1 MAFGAWKAR
10 VRAVLFRRQPPFAMI
25 SSLRKSHW
33 IILAACAG
41 LVACQTTPTP
51 KPVAANVTTVL
62 GDGSVPAPT
71 PAAVL
76 QIMGQVADWQLTHP
90 SKDAKDGWIYAA
102 FYTGVMALNS
112 VAPDQKYHDAM
123 LAQGEQNDWKPAR
136 RTYMADDHAV
146 TQMYLELYLLD
157 KRPAMIAPTQARFD
171 YVLANPRDDD
181 LDYSKKGASDKWSWC
196 DSLFMDPPAWAR
208 LTEATGD
215 PKYLAS
221 ADRRWWVTSDYL
233 YDKDEH
239 LFYRDSRFF
248 PQREPNGQKIFWSR
262 GNGWVLAGLVRML
275 EAMPADYPDRAKYTQ
290 QFQDM
295 AAKIKSLQ
303 QPDGLWPPGLLDPVA
318 HPQKETSGSGFF
330 TYALAWGVNHGQLD
344 RAAYAPVV
352 LKAWAGLTACVQPDG
367 KLIHVQP
374 VGDSAKG
381 FADDSTTPYGPG
393 AFLLAGSEVYKMVG
407 GK

>member
-1 MAFGAWKAR
+1 ME
-10 VRAVLFRRQPPFAMI
+10 
-25 SSLRKSHW
+25 
-33 IILAACAG
+33 
-41 LVACQTTPTP
+41 
-51 KPVAANVTTVL
+51 
-62 GDGSVPAPT
+62 
-71 PAAVL
+71 
-76 QIMGQVADWQLTHP
+76 QVADWQLAHP
-90 SKDAKDGWIYAA
+90 SRDARDGWIYAA

-112 VAPDQKYHDAM
+112 VAPDAKYHDAM

-157 KRPAMIAPTQARFD
+157 KRPEMIAPTQARFD

-215 PKYLAS
+215 PKYLNS

-275 EAMPADYPDRAKYTQ
+275 EAMPADYPDRAKYVQ

-295 AAKIKSLQ
+295 AAKIKTLQ

-318 HPQKETSGSGFF
+318 HPQKETSGTGFF
-330 TYALAWGVNHGQLD
+330 TYALAWGVNHGLLD
-344 RAAYAPVV
+344 RAAYESVV
-352 LKAWAGLTACVQPDG
+352 LKAWAGLTAGVQPDG

>member
-1 MAFGAWKAR
+1 
-10 VRAVLFRRQPPFAMI
+10 MI
-25 SSLRKSHW
+25 SFLRKNYW
-33 IILAACAG
+33 IILPACVG
-41 LVACQTTPTP
+41 LVACGTPPAPTSATTTPAATATP
-51 KPVAANVTTVL
+51 AAPAAET
-62 GDGSVPAPT
+62 GPPAPT

-76 QIMGQVADWQLTHP
+76 QIMEQVADWQLAHP
-90 SKDAKDGWIYAA
+90 SRDARDGWIYAA
-102 FYTGVMALNS
+102 FYTGVMALNGI
-112 VAPDQKYHDAM
+112 APDQKYHDAM
-123 LAQGEQNDWKPAR
+123 LAQGAQNGWKPAR
-136 RTYMADDHAV
+136 RPYMADDHAV

-157 KRPAMIAPTQARFD
+157 KQPAMIAPTQARFD
-171 YVLANPRDDD
+171 YVLANPRNDD
-181 LDYSKKGASDKWSWC
+181 LDYTKSGASDKWSWC

-248 PQREPNGQKIFWSR
+248 TQKEPNGQKIFWSR
-262 GNGWVLAGLVRML
+262 GNGWVLGGLVRML
-275 EAMPADYPDRAKYTQ
+275 EAMPADYPDRAKYVQ
-290 QFQDM
+290 QFQEM
-295 AAKIKSLQ
+295 AAKINTLQ

-330 TYALAWGVNHGQLD
+330 TYALAWGVNHGLLD

-352 LKAWAGLTACVQPDG
+352 FKAWAGLTACVQPDG
-367 KLIHVQP
+367 KFIHVQP

-393 AFLLAGSEVYKMVG
+393 AFLLAGSEVYKLVG